1 MRVSVSS
8 VCVCMCSYTSS
19 LRYQFEGMQPE
30 ESKDKLEAI
39 MNSAYSPLQ
48 IGELNDDLETVT
60 ETIWP
65 EDVVMKVSWKPG
77 WACIWDNRRTTH
89 SRTPLQIY
97 ASDGERRMWQLIRHR
112 VKKEGQA
119 LQLLEA

>member
-1 MRVSVSS
+1 M
-8 VCVCMCSYTSS
+8 
-19 LRYQFEGMQPE
+19 
-30 ESKDKLEAI
+30 LEKI
-39 MNSAYSPLQ
+39 MNSAYTPLR

-65 EDVVMKVSWKPG
+65 EDVVMKVRWKPG
-77 WACIWDNRRTTH
+77 WACIWDNRRMTH
-89 SRTPLQIY
+89 SRTPLQSY
-97 ASDGERRMWQLIRHR
+97 ANDGERRMWQLIRHR